1 MDDWK
6 NIVINGKEVTTYMI
20 NTKGDVKSLDRY
32 IVVKNRYGGTNKRF
46 AKGKIIQHS
55 KNNRGYH
62 IVHIYVHGKSKS
74 FLVSRLVA
82 QTFIPNPNNY
92 PEVDH
97 IDENKNNNCVDN
109 LRWCTRQF
117 NNTRGI
123 QSREGREKTSE
134 FRMKKIGMYD
144 KNGNLLK
151 IYKGIRIAER
161 DTNINNRNIVS
172 CCKANF
178 IEKGRMKNNHTCGGY
193 IWRYL

>member
-1 MDDWK
+1 MK
-6 NIVINGKEVTTYMI
+6 NSYKDILGYENSYIVYDNGVVE
-20 NTKGDVKSLDRY
+20 SLDRY
-32 IVVKNRYGGTNKRF
+32 VNVKSKYDKLHKHF
-46 AKGKIIQHS
+46 IKGRVIKHII
-55 KNNRGYH
+55 NNNGYH
-62 IVHIYVHGKSKS
+62 TVSLAKNGIQKRY
-74 FLVSRLVA
+74 LVSRLVA
-82 QTFIPNPNNY
+82 QAFIPNPNNY

-97 IDENKNNNCVDN
+97 IDENKDNNCVGN

-117 NNTRGI
+117 NNTHGI
-123 QSREGREKTSE
+123 QSRDGREKTSE

-161 DTNINNRNIVS
+161 ETGINNRNIVH
-172 CCKANF
+172 CCKDNL

>member
-1 MDDWK
+1 MK
-6 NIVINGKEVTTYMI
+6 NNYKYIDGYNNAYVVYDNGVVE
-20 NTKGDVKSLDRY
+20 SLDRY
-32 IVVKNRYGGTNKRF
+32 IEKKYKN
-46 AKGKIIQHS
+46 GKIYRYFRKGSILKHHI
-55 KNNRGYH
+55 NNKGYH
-62 IVHIYVHGKSKS
+62 TVHLTKNGIGKT

-82 QTFIPNPNNY
+82 QAFIPNPDNL

-97 IDENKNNNCVDN
+97 IDENKDNNCVSN
-109 LRWCTRQF
+109 LQWCTRQF

-151 IYKGIRIAER
+151 IYKGIRMAER
-161 DTNINNRNIVS
+161 KTGIDNRNICN
-172 CCKANF
+172 CCKLNLKQ
-178 IEKGRMKNNHTCGGY
+178 KGRVKNNHSCGGY